1 MCLFYGKGGN
11 TVARFC
17 PLFSGS
23 SGNCLYV
30 GNADSGILIDAGVSA
45 RRIETALAAR
55 EIAPSAIR
63 AILVTHEHS
72 DHTSGLRVFQ
82 KRYHTPIYASHGTL
96 AALLEEKMVAE
107 TDNCFPVEEICLD
120 DFEIT
125 AFPTSHDCRES
136 NGFRIVLRDGRT
148 VGIATDLGY
157 VTEAVREGLCGCDLV
172 HIESNHDVRMLEN
185 GPYPYPLK
193 RRILSERGHL
203 SNEACAAELS
213 ALLQNGTTRVMLGH
227 LSRENNLP
235 ALAHATALAALQVQ
249 GAVENRDFTLQ
260 VAPPENA
267 VSPLI
272 F

>member
-1 MCLFYGKGGN
+1 M
-11 TVARFC
+11 ARFC

-45 RRIETALAAR
+45 RRIETALAQR
-55 EIAPSAIR
+55 DIAPSAIR
-63 AILVTHEHS
+63 AILVTHEHT
-72 DHTSGLRVFQ
+72 DHTAGVRVLQ
-82 KRYHTPIYASHGTL
+82 KRHHIPVYASHGTL
-96 AALLEEKMVAE
+96 TALLENGAVAE
-107 TDNCFPVEEICLD
+107 EGNCHSVDALQLD
-120 DFEIT
+120 DFAIT

-157 VTEAVREGLCGCDLV
+157 VTDAVREGLRGCDLV

-185 GPYPYPLK
+185 GSYPYVLK
-193 RRILSERGHL
+193 RRILSDCGHL
-203 SNEACAAELS
+203 SNEACAAELPS
-213 ALLQNGTTRVMLGH
+213 LLRNGTTRLVLGH

-235 ALAHATALAALQVQ
+235 ALAHATSFSALQAE

-260 VAPPENA
+260 VAPPENTQ
-267 VSPLI
+267 PMLI

>member
-1 MCLFYGKGGN
+1 M
-11 TVARFC
+11 ARFC

-45 RRIETALAAR
+45 RRIETALAQR
-55 EIAPSAIR
+55 DIPLSAIR
-63 AILVTHEHS
+63 AILVTHEHN
-72 DHTSGLRVFQ
+72 DHTAGVRVLQ
-82 KRYHTPIYASHGTL
+82 KRHHIPVYASRGTL
-96 AALLEEKMVAE
+96 EGMFKYDAVDDAENCHMVD
-107 TDNCFPVEEICLD
+107 TLRLD
-120 DFEIT
+120 DFDVT
-125 AFPTSHDCRES
+125 AFATLHDCRES
-136 NGFRIVLRDGRT
+136 NGFRITLRDGRT

-157 VTEAVREGLCGCDLV
+157 VTDAVREGLRGCDLV

-185 GPYPYPLK
+185 GPYPYVLK

-203 SNEACAAELS
+203 SNEACAAELPT
-213 ALLQNGTTRVMLGH
+213 LLENGTTRLVLGH

-235 ALAHATALAALQVQ
+235 ALAHATAFSALQER

-267 VSPLI
+267 AAPLI

>member
-1 MCLFYGKGGN
+1 M
-11 TVARFC
+11 ARFC

-30 GNADSGILIDAGVSA
+30 GNADSGILVDAGVSA
-45 RRIETALAAR
+45 RRIETALTQR
-55 EIAPSAIR
+55 GIPLSAIR
-63 AILVTHEHS
+63 AILVTHEHT
-72 DHTSGLRVFQ
+72 DHTAGVRVLQ
-82 KRYHTPIYASHGTL
+82 KRHHLPVYASRGTL
-96 AALLEEKMVAE
+96 SALLEEGAVADE
-107 TDNCFPVEEICLD
+107 NNCRPVEDWQED
-120 DFEIT
+120 DFAVT
-125 AFPTSHDCRES
+125 AFATSHDCRES
-136 NGFRIVLRDGRT
+136 NGFRIALRDGRT

-157 VTEAVREGLCGCDLV
+157 VTEAVREGLRGCDLV

-185 GPYPYPLK
+185 GPYPYVLK

-203 SNEACAAELS
+203 SNEACAAELPS
-213 ALLQNGTTRVMLGH
+213 LLQNGTVRLVLGH

-235 ALAHATALAALQVQ
+235 ALAHATAFAALQAM

-267 VSPLI
+267 AAPLI